1 MRVVNPL
8 PNGVPLAFANEAM
21 GETLPGYL
29 TLGEVSLSTQEPSAQ
44 ETPSQA
50 APSASEQ
57 SDTQSSPTAT
67 ATASA
72 MDKESTTDNSSDLAR
87 TGRISAA
94 LESIFAF
101 LAKIASSLSGY
112 TFG

>member
-1 MRVVNPL
+1 
-8 PNGVPLAFANEAM
+8 M

-29 TLGEVSLSTQEPSAQ
+29 TLGKVSPSAQEPSAQ
-44 ETPSQA
+44 EAPSQA

-57 SDTQSSPTAT
+57 SDTQPSPTAT

-72 MDKESTTDNSSDLAR
+72 MDRESTTENSSDLAR
-87 TGRISAA
+87 TGRINAA
-94 LESIFAF
+94 LLSIFAF
-101 LAKIASSLSGY
+101 LAKIVSSFSGY

>member
-1 MRVVNPL
+1 
-8 PNGVPLAFANEAM
+8 M

-29 TLGEVSLSTQEPSAQ
+29 TLGKVSPSAHEPSAQ
-44 ETPSQA
+44 EAPSQA
-50 APSASEQ
+50 TPSASEQ
-57 SDTQSSPTAT
+57 SDTHPSPTAT

-72 MDKESTTDNSSDLAR
+72 MDKESTPDNSGKLAR
-87 TGRISAA
+87 TGRINAA